1 MATLQEYPVVLMFAG
16 NKTDLEQLAKTLI
29 IITTSS
35 SSSNG
40 NLRLSDSLS
49 GQRVASSTLSG
60 GKRRNFEFPFH
71 SIPSWHLANF
81 KRTFVARFPINKTMI
96 SKDLLIRPLFLNL
109 HLLCVAEH
117 CGNTRP
123 QVLYSD
129 ATMCQLGSRVFG
141 SGFTRAS
148 LSSSFLIEIDFGK
161 NTWTG
166 FSFDLPN

>member
-40 NLRLSDSLS
+40 NLRRSDSLS

-96 SKDLLIRPLFLNL
+96 WKDLLFRPLFLNL

-117 CGNTRP
+117 CGNTRTQELCSDDVP
-123 QVLYSD
+123 TWKSSLWKRLYQSLVLV
-129 ATMCQLGSRVFG
+129 LV
-141 SGFTRAS
+141 
-148 LSSSFLIEIDFGK
+148 LIEIDFGK

-166 FSFDLPN
+166 FSFDSPN